1 LVVGSKVMA
10 VSLRRNFYG
19 QHHNRNDRISETR
32 ANLLR
37 AAEIQRQ
44 CVVGFVSIVRL
55 ARSRHRHFF
64 SF

>member
-1 LVVGSKVMA
+1 VTGVQTCALPIY
-10 VSLRRNFYG
+10 FYG